1 MLTSDQQENAFGAFS
16 IYVNGMKILV
26 TKMSE
31 LVSLIEN
38 KRITEERLTTEV
50 SIEETLTYI
59 KKFHEISVGNL
70 NDLLEKLV
78 TKLIYSD
85 KEIKPEIKTEIL
97 TQLSIKAS
105 PNSPF
110 DASQWDYLEN
120 VEKPKLEITYSEQI
134 SNSQNVEELATL
146 ESTPNSQE
154 TSIHEVLTQFEDTDS
169 QPIPSNQEL
178 IRDTQSWG
186 KVSENDLPTNS
197 EENKTEGEVA
207 LENNEFD
214 NMLDNRSEEI
224 DVASKLVV
232 STEENNADEQIKKVV
247 CEINQGLEEM
257 DQSPETQDENID
269 PDFLKALNLIDKNDV
284 NEP

>member
-78 TKLIYSD
+78 TKLLYSD
-85 KEIKPEIKTEIL
+85 QEIKAEIQ
-97 TQLSIKAS
+97 TQLSIKTS

-110 DASQWDYLEN
+110 DASQWESLAND
-120 VEKPKLEITYSEQI
+120 EKPKLEITYSEQI
-134 SNSQNVEELATL
+134 PNSQNVEELTPL
-146 ESTPNSQE
+146 ESMPDSQE

-178 IRDTQSWG
+178 IRDTQTWD
-186 KVSENDLPTNS
+186 KVSQNDLPSSS
-197 EENKTEGEVA
+197 EENKTEGEVNKSGF
-207 LENNEFD
+207 ENNELN
-214 NMLDNRSEEI
+214 NMLETPSEEM
-224 DVASKLVV
+224 DGASKLVA
-232 STEENNADEQIKKVV
+232 STEDNNVDDQLKKVV
-247 CEINQGLEEM
+247 SEINQELEEM
-257 DQSPETQDENID
+257 DQSPDTQDENID
-269 PDFLKALNLIDKNDV
+269 PDFLKALDLIDKNDL